1 MHGGIQK
8 IAGPQ
13 ENGLKPIKQQ
23 IGTIRTILAPAHLNI
38 GSKYFLPMQHI
49 KRTQLLFATS
59 IEGGIH
65 DSQVLKY
72 QPSVTSRVISYHFA
86 SLIIIKY

>member
-13 ENGLKPIKQQ
+13 ENGLKQIKQQ

-38 GSKYFLPMQHI
+38 GSKYFLPLQHY
-49 KRTQLLFATS
+49 TS
-59 IEGGIH
+59 YFVSYLGDQPYSI
-65 DSQVLKY
+65 LKKK
-72 QPSVTSRVISYHFA
+72 V
-86 SLIIIKY
+86 